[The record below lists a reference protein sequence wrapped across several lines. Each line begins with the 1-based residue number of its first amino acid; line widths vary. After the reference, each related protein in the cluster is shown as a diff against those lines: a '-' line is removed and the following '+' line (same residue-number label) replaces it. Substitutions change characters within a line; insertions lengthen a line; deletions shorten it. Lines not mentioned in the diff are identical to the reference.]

1 MRSQATLKGRRQ
13 AMGLL
18 VDGVWQDSWY
28 DTAKIGGHFVRQENP
43 FPNWAPPGGSA
54 GPSGEGGFRAE
65 PGRYHLYVSLACPWA
80 HRTLIFRKLKKL
92 EDAITVSVVEPL
104 MLENGW
110 ELAPDAD
117 PVNGKSFLYQVYT
130 EVKSDIS
137 GRVTVPV
144 L

>member
-1 MRSQATLKGRRQ
+1 
-13 AMGLL
+13 MGLL
-18 VDGVWQDSWY
+18 VDGVWRDESV
-28 DTAKIGGHFVRQENP
+28 KSEMVGGKFVRTE
-43 FPNWAPPGGSA
+43 S
-54 GPSGEGGFRAE
+54 GFRDWITRDGKPAPGRERGFKAE

-110 ELAPDAD
+110 ELAPGAD

-130 EVKSDIS
+130 EVK
-137 GRVTVPV
+137 
-144 L
+144 